1 MEKKLIPYSLYL
13 PADLITELKKLA
25 KTRKASSVIRDSL
38 VMAIKGNDS
47 FKAGYKKGLHESINQ
62 VQKCAD
68 AKNISVKGIPISET
82 IVAKIKRLDK

>member
-1 MEKKLIPYSLYL
+1 MEKKLVPYSLYL
-13 PADLITELKKLA
+13 PADLIDELKKAA
-25 KTRKASSVIRDSL
+25 KNRKASSIVRDAL

-68 AKNISVKGIPISET
+68 AKNISVKNKIIAET
-82 IVAKIKRLDK
+82 IIDKIKKLDK